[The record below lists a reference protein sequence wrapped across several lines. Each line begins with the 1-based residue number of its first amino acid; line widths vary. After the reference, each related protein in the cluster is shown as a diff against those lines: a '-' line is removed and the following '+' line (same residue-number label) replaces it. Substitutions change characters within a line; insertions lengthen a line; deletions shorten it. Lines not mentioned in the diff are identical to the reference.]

1 MSNMRSYWVSIQ
13 KQASAGIWK
22 RILETQWLQKNNQGR
37 PCKREISY
45 DKPSAFE
52 IMGKIMGNF

>member
-1 MSNMRSYWVSIQ
+1 MSNMRPFSGSIQ
-13 KQASAGIWK
+13 KPPSAGIWK

-52 IMGKIMGNF
+52 MIGKTMGNF